1 MTLIRTGLALFL
13 NTRVRFTKPGS
24 PQTRRLQRLLQQI
37 LRRRS
42 LYTDIRLVLT
52 IARRVWDTHTGEEIY
67 TIQHHHIVR
76 AIAFPPNSSSL
87 LATGG
92 MEKKLRIFDLD
103 KIAPIANPS
112 PNGSAPSATNT
123 PDSNVIL
130 AETGFEIGPGVHK
143 GTIKSIVWTQD
154 PNILVTAADDKVIRW
169 WNLETRTVV
178 KEQVVQGEIG
188 SCEFTNVQGEA
199 SDIGGGLP
207 VLSIA
212 AGNMVYFFGGPS
224 SSTLLKSV
232 TLRYEVASVALH
244 PSQRKFITGGMKD
257 TWAKVYDY
265 DTEQEI
271 GP

>member
-1 MTLIRTGLALFL
+1 M
-13 NTRVRFTKPGS
+13 
-24 PQTRRLQRLLQQI
+24 
-37 LRRRS
+37 
-42 LYTDIRLVLT
+42 RLVLT

-271 GP
+271 GT

>member
-1 MTLIRTGLALFL
+1 
-13 NTRVRFTKPGS
+13 
-24 PQTRRLQRLLQQI
+24 
-37 LRRRS
+37 
-42 LYTDIRLVLT
+42 
-52 IARRVWDTHTGEEIY
+52 
-67 TIQHHHIVR
+67 
-76 AIAFPPNSSSL
+76 
-87 LATGG
+87 

-112 PNGSAPSATNT
+112 PNGSGPSANST

-130 AETGFEIGPGVHK
+130 AETGFEVGPGVHK

-169 WNLETRTVV
+169 WNLQTRTVV

-188 SCEFTNVQGEA
+188 SCEFTNIQGDA

-207 VLSIA
+207 VLTIA

-232 TLRYEVASVALH
+232 TLQYDVASVALH
-244 PSQRKFITGGMKD
+244 PSQRKFITGGIKD

-265 DTEQEI
+265 DSEREI
-271 GP
+271 GM